1 MLTSGGQG
9 TVIQVRRSIDALR
22 ACVIIIGSQSTL
34 FVFEFF
40 FEIELFF
47 NFLYSNKNDSELRCI
62 QFNLNPQK
70 TKKDLQLQNNYSIV
84 DFS

>member
-1 MLTSGGQG
+1 M
-9 TVIQVRRSIDALR
+9 IRRRS